1 MYQFS
6 LDLKA
11 SLHDARCR
19 SMTCNGWI
27 VPILCQEFEADLLTL
42 KLNAMGYSS
51 HHHLHHYSCP
61 LVVKNKEQNEIRN
74 QSKDKLSK
82 CIF

>member
-27 VPILCQEFEADLLTL
+27 VPILCQEFEADSLSL
-42 KLNAMGYSS
+42 KLKAMGYSS

-61 LVVKNKEQNEIRN
+61 LVVKNKEQNGEIR
-74 QSKDKLSK
+74 SA
-82 CIF
+82 